1 MTTMIFGLH
10 GDLELR
16 IRNLLVTVTTGAE
29 LYMDRM
35 RMERAIT

>member
-1 MTTMIFGLH
+1 MTMIFGLH

-16 IRNLLVTVTTGAE
+16 IGNQLMTVTTGAE
-29 LYMDRM
+29 LYMDRI